1 MTGVTAKLLATTAA
15 SLCLAGCLTERE
27 HVLAPDTH
35 GMVVDAATG
44 QPVEGAR
51 VRFSGLEDVQPV
63 ITGPDGRFVLD
74 GRTEK
79 RTIIALPVGGV
90 FRDSAQ
96 IEAARPDRATGYA
109 SAGFIN
115 GLGPAQAEYSV
126 VVMVFPADGEEVAL
140 EALTRDCTQRPEQRH
155 AMRLATYISSLDRGN
170 PPGWLDAGTAEAL
183 REHLSATLPSSFF
196 LACEQRHEAYDMYAG
211 HTDALRTLQEAGPG
225 QSRH

>member
-1 MTGVTAKLLATTAA
+1 MTGVTAKLFVAAAA

-27 HVLAPDTH
+27 HVLAPDTR
-35 GMVVDAATG
+35 GVVIDAQTG
-44 QPVEGAR
+44 QPVEGAE
-51 VRFSGLEDVQPV
+51 VRFSGLEEAQPV
-63 ITGPDGRFVLD
+63 TTGPDGRFVLD
-74 GRTEK
+74 GRTET
-79 RTIIALPVGGV
+79 RMIIALPASGV

-96 IEAARPDRATGYA
+96 IEAATPDRATGYA
-109 SAGFIN
+109 TAGFLN

-126 VVMVFPADGEEVAL
+126 VVLVFPADGQEVAL

-155 AMRLATYISSLDRGN
+155 AMLIATHISRLDRGN

-196 LACEQRHEAYDMYAG
+196 LACEQTQEAYEMYAR
-211 HTDALRTLQEAGPG
+211 HTDTLRALQEAGPG